1 MLCGN
6 RLMVPPA
13 SRLLKVLGRFAGVP
27 VRVIEVARHRSDQ
40 AQVRDRTVTLVIR
53 RDLVVVQVEAALRP
67 RVRQEAE
74 AGAAVRRHRVL
85 QVTEVEMDALS
96 RRIRRLEAARVVV
109 VVDRVVVP
117 LVVRLFL
124 QDRRAHLM
132 ILPMS
137 RTELV
142 LESLRTNVVR

>member
-1 MLCGN
+1 MLFGN
-6 RLMVPPA
+6 RLMVPPV
-13 SRLLKVLGRFAGVP
+13 SRLLEVLGRFAEVP
-27 VRVIEVARHRSDQ
+27 VRVIEVACHRLDRV
-40 AQVRDRTVTLVIR
+40 QVRDRTVTLVTQ
-53 RDLVVVQVEAALRP
+53 RDPVVVQVEAALRP

-74 AGAAVRRHRVL
+74 AGAAVRRRRVL
-85 QVTEVEMDALS
+85 RVTEVEMDTLS

-124 QDRRAHLM
+124 QGRRVHLTT
-132 ILPMS
+132 LPMF

>member
-6 RLMVPPA
+6 RSMVPPV

-74 AGAAVRRHRVL
+74 AEAGAVARRRRVL
-85 QVTEVEMDALS
+85 RVMEVEMASLAHRTHS
-96 RRIRRLEAARVVV
+96 LEVVRAAVA
-109 VVDRVVVP
+109 VDRVVVL
-117 LVVRLFL
+117 LVVRLSL
-124 QDRRAHLM
+124 RDRQSH
-132 ILPMS
+132 PMTLRMF

-142 LESLRTNVVR
+142 S